1 MKMTPPILPRAVLL
15 ALCLTLPLS
24 LGVNPAP
31 ADSAPNDP
39 NQETA
44 ELTEPEADANGAND
58 ANGDNE
64 NQAGNPVDYE
74 TAKAKADLDRIKE
87 DIARLTAEKDKIE
100 AERALATAR
109 RQQEQ
114 AEMLEQ
120 MERQKQEI
128 EALKAEIELAETRE
142 RAGIKDELTALTIEG
157 QMAVARANVAKAE
170 AEQAASELR
179 LIESAYRN
187 QIAELT
193 LAVELQQKESEA
205 REFAQTGPVYLEDPV
220 VDGRL
225 VISDRR
231 IALNGSIN
239 SRTADHVAERINYF
253 NNRDREMPIFLVIDD
268 SPGGSVMAGYK
279 ILKAMEGSQ
288 APVYVVVKSF
298 AASMAAC
305 ITTLAERSFAYPNA
319 ILLHHQIAGGLFGNL
334 TMQQERVEELQEWWR
349 RLAGPVADKMGVTQ
363 EEFIK
368 MMYENAST
376 GDWQEFADR
385 AVELKWVDEIIDE
398 IEETSLLEHPDRQQR
413 QQARSSTGI
422 TIAEEGAVYAHDE
435 PVMKVDEKGQPYVL
449 LPRINPLDVYWIYNP
464 DGYYRAR

>member
-1 MKMTPPILPRAVLL
+1 MKMKLHTWPRAVLL
-15 ALCLTLPLS
+15 ALLLTLPLS
-24 LGVNPAP
+24 HGPLTSAV
-31 ADSAPNDP
+31 ADSAP
-39 NQETA
+39 A
-44 ELTEPEADANGAND
+44 EADAEQAEEAAEEEASGD
-58 ANGDNE
+58 ADNE
-64 NQAGNPVDYE
+64 
-74 TAKAKADLDRIKE
+74 AKEGDEAKDAAEAEVEAIKKE
-87 DIARLTAEKDKIE
+87 IARLTAEKDKIE
-100 AERALATAR
+100 AERALSTAR

-114 AEMLEQ
+114 AEMIEQ

-142 RAGIKDELTALTIEG
+142 RARIMEELTALTVEG
-157 QMAVARANVAKAE
+157 QLAVARANVAKAE
-170 AEQAASELR
+170 AEQATNELR
-179 LIESAYRN
+179 LIEADFRN
-187 QIAELT
+187 QITELT
-193 LAVELQQKESEA
+193 LAIELQQKETEA

-231 IALNGSIN
+231 IALNGPIT
-239 SRTADHVAERINYF
+239 SRTADHIAERINYF
-253 NNRDREMPIFLVIDD
+253 NNRNGELPIFLVIDD

-279 ILKAMEGSQ
+279 ILKSMEGSQ

-319 ILLHHQIAGGLFGNL
+319 IMLHHQLSGGLFGNL

-368 MMYENAST
+368 LMYENAST
-376 GDWQEFADR
+376 GDWQEFADK
-385 AVELKWVDEIIDE
+385 AVELKWVDEIIEE
-398 IEETSLLEHPDRQQR
+398 IQETSLLEHPDRQQR
-413 QQARSSTGI
+413 QPARPTTGI
-422 TIAEEGAVYAHDE
+422 TIAEGGAPQVHDE
-435 PVMKVDEKGQPYVL
+435 PVMKVDDKGQPYTL

-464 DGYYRAR
+464 DDHFRVR